1 MLNILLLFC
10 FTLVIFGTIGVQL
23 FKGIFQTRCVLVGT
37 IQEDEEFWD
46 SEEYL
51 TNLDGDIL
59 FCQTE

>member
-1 MLNILLLFC
+1 MTLLNSLPSMLNILLLFC

-46 SEEYL
+46 
-51 TNLDGDIL
+51 
-59 FCQTE
+59 